1 MSAMHLNT
9 LEFTSVAKK
18 NRESCTTERASGK
31 NKQERTA
38 RHPIIL
44 ANQRIIMTSRANHT
58 PTSIL
63 TRHRHA
69 LVLAVALLF
78 ADVAFADAMCGSAE
92 QSYIDKLTN
101 ALQPYARKVTSS
113 GTFSAKQMYGDGWM
127 SIQISFSDN
136 GRQQFAYQTARNTGG
151 QWSGIGAKPASMKTG
166 EPAFVFYFDQGNIG
180 VCESGIFV
188 KNGKFTHTPIRFRR

>member
-1 MSAMHLNT
+1 M
-9 LEFTSVAKK
+9 K
-18 NRESCTTERASGK
+18 
-31 NKQERTA
+31 
-38 RHPIIL
+38 
-44 ANQRIIMTSRANHT
+44 SRAI
-58 PTSIL
+58 PTL
-63 TRHRHA
+63 THLLTSHLRA
-69 LVLAVALLF
+69 IVLAVAFLF
-78 ADVAFADAMCGSAE
+78 ADVAIADAICGVVE

-101 ALQPYARKVTSS
+101 ALQPYARRVTP
-113 GTFSAKQMYGDGWM
+113 GGRFSAKQVYGDGWM